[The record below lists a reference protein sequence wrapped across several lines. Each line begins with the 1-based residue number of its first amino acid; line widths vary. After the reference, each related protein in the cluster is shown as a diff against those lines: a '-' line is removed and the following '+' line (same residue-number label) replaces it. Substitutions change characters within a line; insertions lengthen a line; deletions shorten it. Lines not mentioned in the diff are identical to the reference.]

1 MLETCFFP
9 LVIIDDFLKKK
20 IRSGNFCEH
29 DSDQPLGVE
38 PVGGR
43 LTHVLPG
50 SLNM

>member
-9 LVIIDDFLKKK
+9 LVIIDDFFLK
-20 IRSGNFCEH
+20 IHSGNFSEH
-29 DSDQPLGVE
+29 GSEPLGVE
-38 PVGGR
+38 PVEGR